1 MLHPLALSCIVLV
14 ASLGLA
20 SALLAA
26 SSRQPDAVA
35 EAHRVWSLGL
45 FFAPLGWALLELG
58 ALMPSN
64 GLSVAAKTAL
74 ASGFWAYLLAT
85 ARLAGLRGGMRWTVL
100 PVLVVLLASLWMRW
114 NTPLVPM
121 RTGLLSVICA
131 LFAAGVALMAI
142 RAARARVPQ
151 AGTLAAAF
159 CASALALGARSLLL
173 LAPPANPGF
182 DLPAWS
188 SALLGAAVF
197 APALATLAFVLTQAD
212 ARRASTQADA

>member
-26 SSRQPDAVA
+26 SSRQPGAVA

-85 ARLAGLRGGMRWTVL
+85 ARLAGLRGGMRWTVV
-100 PVLVVLLASLWMRW
+100 PVLVVVLASLWMRW
-114 NTPLVPM
+114 QSPLVPM

-131 LFAAGVALMAI
+131 VFAAGVAIMAI
-142 RAARARVPQ
+142 RAARDRVPQ
-151 AGTLAAAF
+151 AGMLAVAF
-159 CASALALGARSLLL
+159 CASALALGGRALLL
-173 LAPPANPGF
+173 LAPGAAGGL
-182 DLPAWS
+182 DLPAWT

-197 APALATLAFVLTQAD
+197 APALATLAFVLTHGAPQAASSQAD
-212 ARRASTQADA
+212 A